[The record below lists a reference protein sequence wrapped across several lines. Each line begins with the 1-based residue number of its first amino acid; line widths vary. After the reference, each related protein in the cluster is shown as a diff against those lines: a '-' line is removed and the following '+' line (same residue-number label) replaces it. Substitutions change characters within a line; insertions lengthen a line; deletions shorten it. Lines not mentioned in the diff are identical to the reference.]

1 MRDLYKPIGLVCVAL
16 LMFIAGMKLPLLSS
30 TTDNTDNTTNK
41 VKVMPQEGEI
51 YTDYEP
57 KDFKKNYEIDLKQD
71 GYLIKDIDGEV
82 YYVPHF
88 DLEDWFMRINL

>member
-1 MRDLYKPIGLVCVAL
+1 MRTLALLCVAVV
-16 LMFIAGMKLPLLSS
+16 MFIAGMQLPLLSY

-57 KDFKKNYEIDLKQD
+57 QDFKKNYEIDLKQD

>member
-1 MRDLYKPIGLVCVAL
+1 MKDLYKPIAIACAIVCSFAL
-16 LMFIAGMKLPLLSS
+16 GSYYH
-30 TTDNTDNTTNK
+30 TTQHTPTHNNK
-41 VKVMPQEGEI
+41 TVKVMPQEGEI